1 MHLFKAATRNS
12 FFLLIL
18 VVALSNTKNYETTFS
33 FVLLKAVWRPVVY
46 LNLPLQFV
54 GKAPA

>member
-18 VVALSNTKNYETTFS
+18 VVALSTTKNYETTFS